1 MAYSISAAS
10 IHDIR
15 LVPELID
22 QYACSHVLADVGYLS
37 QPLKDQL
44 KQRQIDFWTPKRRNM
59 PQSRLNSTLLKRQRR
74 MIETLFSK
82 WQVLFQVEH
91 NRA

>member
-44 KQRQIDFWTPKRRNM
+44 KQRHIIFDIQPSSICMYVFIDMNSFYHLGQPKKA
-59 PQSRLNSTLLKRQRR
+59 PQLAPSFNTILLVI
-74 MIETLFSK
+74 M
-82 WQVLFQVEH
+82 
-91 NRA
+91 